1 LVRVAASFF
10 WPKLRQSVETFVAS
24 CLTCPQIKCSN
35 QVPAGL
41 LQPLPIPECVWED
54 IAMDFITGLPVSQ
67 DATVIFVVV
76 DRLSKYAH
84 FGVLPTS
91 FTTSKLLIHS
101 PLNCF

>member
-1 LVRVAASFF
+1 
-10 WPKLRQSVETFVAS
+10 
-24 CLTCPQIKCSN
+24 
-35 QVPAGL
+35 
-41 LQPLPIPECVWED
+41 
-54 IAMDFITGLPVSQ
+54 MDFIIGLPVSQ
-67 DATVIFVVV
+67 GSTIVFVVV